1 MARTQGGIPGL
12 VVKGRIGGLVYVP
25 DGRGGMLVRRLGK
38 RRAAPSVAQ
47 AAGAARFSPV
57 AGAWNSLSIS
67 EAKAWR
73 RFGEGLGAKPD
84 GRAVQANNAFTALGT
99 KILQMRPGAELP
111 RLPPTEAFLGDGI
124 RVGVSASGSPAP
136 EGLFGRGGRGER
148 QEASGPLPQSPLP
161 AEDPV
166 KGTDR
171 GVSGPLPQPPLQEK
185 ARGEGACLW
194 VTASGPNAEGVV
206 TELLTQRLKSRLRT
220 PVGDRY
226 RSAGFTAFAAGALTA
241 SIPCKRGAVAVGV
254 RFVREDTGQETGVVE
269 LGVLEVG

>member
-57 AGAWNSLSIS
+57 AGAWNLLSVA

-124 RVGVSASGSPAP
+124 RVVARASVPAIPAFAGTPSPT
-136 EGLFGRGGRGER
+136 
-148 QEASGPLPQSPLP
+148 
-161 AEDPV
+161 V
-166 KGTDR
+166 
-171 GVSGPLPQPPLQEK
+171 PPL
-185 ARGEGACLW
+185 ARSSLQGEPSLTF
-194 VTASGPNAEGVV
+194 TASGPNAEGVV

-220 PVGDRY
+220 PVGERY
-226 RSAGFTAFAAGALTA
+226 RSAGFVAFAAGALTVEV
-241 SIPCKRGAVAVGV
+241 PVKRGAVAVGV
-254 RFVREDTGQETGVVE
+254 RFVRADTGQESPIVE